1 MTALEACHRAYHA
14 WVRTQPQLILD
25 LWDDYGLEQADGH
38 REATVGLLEPVP
50 SPLEPPRRDGLHS
63 CGTGRVQAHD

>member
-38 REATVGLLEPVP
+38 REATVGLLEPVS
-50 SPLEPPRRDGLHS
+50 SPLEPPP
-63 CGTGRVQAHD
+63 TGRAPQLRHRPGAGP